1 MACAH
6 TWKYLALVE
15 IHLAQ
20 WKYCNRIAW
29 GHLCRGILT
38 SASADMYFSCSTAG
52 ILLKLIPGDSPRSCW
67 RPEITAAA
75 RAQGDVYTS
84 ARAVQDGCTTA
95 SPHSTIISCLFVR
108 SPPPVARGLTA
119 LSLPSP
125 GPSLIHH
132 SYLSSLLGDAMGR
145 KRKRGQQRDGEG
157 KFYSTGALPHMSFWG
172 ETTLRSMGL

>member
-1 MACAH
+1 
-6 TWKYLALVE
+6 
-15 IHLAQ
+15 
-20 WKYCNRIAW
+20 
-29 GHLCRGILT
+29 
-38 SASADMYFSCSTAG
+38 MYH
-52 ILLKLIPGDSPRSCW
+52 R
-67 RPEITAAA
+67 ITALNHHLLSLCPLA
-75 RAQGDVYTS
+75 
-84 ARAVQDGCTTA
+84 
-95 SPHSTIISCLFVR
+95 
-108 SPPPVARGLTA
+108 PPVARGLTA